1 MQNHVKSAVA
11 GGNIRRGRVL
21 FFSDDN
27 IVLEAS
33 VNTSF
38 PPAGIAGT
46 NSRWAPGTAFDTS
59 LFHATSGQE
68 VLVATN
74 GAEALAECGNT
85 VTAGK
90 AVTYDSTARVVNSTL
105 GGATSLPVLQAFEI
119 GTALEDGTAGDL
131 VRIRVQPQRAVTS

>member
-1 MQNHVKSAVA
+1 MSMNHVKSALS

-21 FFSDDN
+21 FMSGAN

-38 PPAGIAGT
+38 PPVGVAGT
-46 NSRWAPGTAFDTS
+46 ASRWAPGTAFDTS

-68 VLVATN
+68 VLVYTN
-74 GAEALAECGNT
+74 GAEALCECGNT

-90 AVTYDSTARVVNSTL
+90 QVTYDSTARILNSTL
-105 GGATSLPVLQAFEI
+105 GAATS
-119 GTALEDGTAGDL
+119 
-131 VRIRVQPQRAVTS
+131 

>member
-1 MQNHVKSAVA
+1 MQNHVKSALS

-27 IVLEAS
+27 VVLEAS

-59 LFHATSGQE
+59 LYHATSGQE
-68 VLVATN
+68 VLVSTN
-74 GAEALAECGNT
+74 GAEALAECGGT

-90 AVTYDSTARVVNSTL
+90 QVTFDSTARIVNSTL
-105 GGATSLPVLQAFEI
+105 GSATSLPVLIGWEV
-119 GTALEDGTAGDL
+119 GTAIEDGAAGDL